1 MAQMSYLQTRIT
13 AFTAVCVI
21 ALCIVKPA
29 LAHETERWVPAPPG
43 GGSCVTI
50 CENAKLQMATSGH
63 YMGTEDHWAI
73 CRVSAD
79 QKPTRQSH
87 GTGQLETDRLQHKA
101 PRPNIRTLQ
110 HERGAI

>member
-1 MAQMSYLQTRIT
+1 MEQMTYLPTRIT

-29 LAHETERWVPAPPG
+29 PAHETQKWVGAPPG

-50 CENAKLQMATSGH
+50 CETAKLQMATSGH
-63 YMGTEDHWAI
+63 FMGTDDHWAI

-79 QKPTRQSH
+79 QNRGDKGH

-110 HERGAI
+110 HQRGGI